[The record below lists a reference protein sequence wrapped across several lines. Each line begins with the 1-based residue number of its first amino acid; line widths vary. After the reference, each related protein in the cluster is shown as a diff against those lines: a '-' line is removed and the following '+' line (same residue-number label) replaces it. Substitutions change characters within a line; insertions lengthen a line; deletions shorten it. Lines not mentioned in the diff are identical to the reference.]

1 MNNLSLTIII
11 GGGLS
16 ALVIFLVVTFVPIIP
31 PSEKYDISVDP
42 IIVKDDMGTEIHVA
56 IKNIGMNP
64 LTNVTVIYGG
74 PTRPDI
80 IPVLNPGEKISL
92 SPPQGSDLNQV
103 RVIADQGINVTQPY
117 RTPASAPF
125 VGNSGYGG

>member
-1 MNNLSLTIII
+1 MNNRVLTIII

-16 ALVIFLVVTFVPIIP
+16 ALGAFLVLTFLPIIP
-31 PSEKYDISVDP
+31 PSEKYDISLDP
-42 IIVKDDMGTEIHVA
+42 IIVKDDMGTEVHVA
-56 IKNIGMNP
+56 IKNTGMDP

-74 PTRPDI
+74 PTKPDI

-103 RVIADQGINVTQPY
+103 RVTSDQGIDVTQPY